1 MNESLNIVI
10 IASHKDLKLKFPKV
24 AKTDGSS
31 DKNIQFKKISNP
43 HLIPMI

>member
-10 IASHKDLKLKFPKV
+10 IASLKEDLQLKFPKA

-31 DKNIQFKKISNP
+31 DKN
-43 HLIPMI
+43 M